1 MKNIVVFDLET
12 TGTDKTKDHIIQIA
26 ALKID
31 RETNAVLDEMNE
43 YVRPEGNYTISVA
56 AFTKHHISPKML
68 QDKPTLR
75 ELADKIIEFFDDCDI
90 CTYNG
95 NSFDIPFLCTEFER
109 IGKKIDFM
117 SRDCYDVM
125 QEELRRHSNK
135 LASVYQ
141 RYRGKTMEEA
151 GLTAHDAFS
160 DIKATYSIFVAQQR
174 QQPYGAEHMYGEDGF
189 IRDIRF
195 CGVIK
200 PCFTHGKYREVSLEY
215 VALHDQDY
223 LRWCVG
229 QSSQF
234 SESTKQ
240 YIREN
245 YIK

>member
-1 MKNIVVFDLET
+1 MKNLVVFDLET
-12 TGTDKTKDHIIQIA
+12 TGVDRAKDHIIQIA

-31 RETNAVLDEMNE
+31 RATNKIIAELNE
-43 YVRPEGNYTISVA
+43 YVRPEGSYNISVVA
-56 AFTKHHISPKML
+56 YTKHHISPQML

-75 ELADKIIEFFDDCDI
+75 ELADKIIEFFGDCDI

-95 NSFDIPFLCTEFER
+95 NGFDIPFLCSAMER
-109 IGKKIDFM
+109 IGQKIDFM
-117 SRDCYDVM
+117 NRDCYDVM

-141 RYRGKTMEEA
+141 RYKGKTMEEC

-174 QQPYGAEHMYGEDGF
+174 QQPYDAEHMYGEDNF
-189 IRDIRF
+189 IRDINF

-215 VALHDQDY
+215 VAKYDKPY
-223 LRWCVG
+223 LEWCVNPTT
-229 QSSQF
+229 QI
-234 SESTKQ
+234 SESTKL
-240 YIREN
+240 
-245 YIK
+245 